1 MKTQAKSRIVFG
13 TDLVTGA
20 PFAAEV
26 TDFAAWPSEGATHEA
41 IQTLLEIHNRG
52 YEGLRLAASTLGQN
66 EVLLNRNVDLAS
78 PEGHL
83 VDFVMGLAEHGH
95 TLSTKL
101 ALGLLQHMYQ
111 SAGLQSPTPR
121 PVKDQIFISG
131 MEG

>member
-52 YEGLRLAASTLGQN
+52 YEGLRLAASSWDQN

-78 PEGHL
+78 PEGQL
-83 VDFVMGLAEHGH
+83 INFVMGLAEYGH
-95 TLSTKL
+95 ELPTKQAL
-101 ALGLLQHMYQ
+101 ALLEDMYK
-111 SAGLQSPTPR
+111 SEELEPPTPR
-121 PVKDQIFISG
+121 PIEDQIFISR
-131 MEG
+131 MEL